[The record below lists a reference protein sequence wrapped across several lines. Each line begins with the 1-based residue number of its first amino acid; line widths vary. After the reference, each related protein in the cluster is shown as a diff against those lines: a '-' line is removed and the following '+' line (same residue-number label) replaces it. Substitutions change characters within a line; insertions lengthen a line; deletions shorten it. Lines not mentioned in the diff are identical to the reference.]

1 MKNKAR
7 GIVCTGLIAASFLGT
22 VFTGYAAEYTN
33 NKSFNNVVLPETSG
47 NTSLASNVKFT
58 NRSYGRARIT
68 SYTKC
73 SRVSVWFR
81 TKAGGKYHYWLP
93 YMKTLKGNSYVNVKY
108 CDRST
113 SYYTRGVS
121 ANLRA
126 ENADSAWN
134 IWTEKVSGNVD
145 FN

>member
-1 MKNKAR
+1 MKNKKR
-7 GIVCTGLIAASFLGT
+7 GIVCTGLIIASLVGT
-22 VFTGYAAEYTN
+22 VSTGYAAEYTN
-33 NKSFNNVVLPETSG
+33 NKSFKNVVLPESSG
-47 NTSLASNVKFT
+47 NTSLASATKST
-58 NRSYGRARIT
+58 NRSYGRAKIT

-81 TKAGGKYHYWLP
+81 TKVGGQYHYWLP
-93 YMKTLKGNSYVNVKY
+93 YMKTLKGDSYVNVKY
-108 CDRST
+108 CDKSN
-113 SYYTRGVS
+113 SYYKKGVS

-126 ENADSAWN
+126 ENADSALD